1 MADTNGAVREA
12 AAVGWPHGFFE
23 PREISGKGS
32 AGDLPG
38 KFLLGEESAGGALV
52 DAVGGAGIDRG
63 DEGGFC
69 DSADIGDSGADVT
82 AEGFASERVGNIA
95 GTCARDLSVEGGDGL
110 LGDALEGAFAS
121 NGVEDGLC
129 ADEPGGSAFSD
140 IAKGE
145 I

>member
-1 MADTNGAVREA
+1 MTTRGAAGKTLLDAIGGTCMGCEA
-12 AAVGWPHGFFE
+12 E
-23 PREISGKGS
+23 
-32 AGDLPG
+32 
-38 KFLLGEESAGGALV
+38 GALCDRG
-52 DAVGGAGIDRG
+52 DAGADVPAAGLTSEGAGITG
-63 DEGGFC
+63 
-69 DSADIGDSGADVT
+69 
-82 AEGFASERVGNIA
+82 
-95 GTCARDLSVEGGDGL
+95 GTCASVFSVEEGDGL